1 MRNATRAFFYYNGAM
16 AEIVKIVVTV
26 PLEHGAK
33 LREAIGNAG
42 GGKIGDNYSYCSFT
56 LKGIGRFKP
65 DEGAHP
71 FVGEVGK
78 LDEVEEERIEI
89 TCEKSMAA
97 KVAKVIRDNHPY
109 EEPVIDVY
117 PLLSL

>member
-1 MRNATRAFFYYNGAM
+1 M
-16 AEIVKIVVTV
+16 ADLVKIVVTV
-26 PLEHGAK
+26 PPEHGAT

-42 GGKIGDNYSYCSFT
+42 GGAIGGNYSFCSFT
-56 LKGIGRFKP
+56 VKGTGRFKP
-65 DEGAHP
+65 DAHAHP

-89 TCEKSMAA
+89 TCEKDRARA
-97 KVAKVIRDNHPY
+97 IAEIIRDHHPY

-117 PLLSL
+117 PLLIL